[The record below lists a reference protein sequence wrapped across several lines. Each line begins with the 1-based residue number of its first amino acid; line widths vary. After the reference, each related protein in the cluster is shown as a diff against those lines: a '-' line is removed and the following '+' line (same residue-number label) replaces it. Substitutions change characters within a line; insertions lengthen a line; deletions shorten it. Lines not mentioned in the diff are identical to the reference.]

1 MLELASVAINLVNHV
16 ATFNHQK
23 GGEPIRL
30 DDYEEAVLV
39 IAQEISFYLQKSGA
53 SQADSQDIAQDV
65 LVKILETDIV
75 LPYDKLRAWLYR
87 SAIRAYIDR
96 YRRDKRYHE
105 ILQTEFFK
113 PDQLTVYDR
122 EDYDYLY
129 QAISSL
135 PEKFV
140 LVLDAYYFQ
149 DLSVKETAHLLGISQ
164 AQVKVTLYRARKAL
178 RARLEA
184 QGLDGSLLNSLH

>member
-1 MLELASVAINLVNHV
+1 M
-16 ATFNHQK
+16 
-23 GGEPIRL
+23 
-30 DDYEEAVLV
+30 

-87 SAIRAYIDR
+87 SAMRAYIDK

-184 QGLDGSLLNSLH
+184 QGLDGSLLKSLH